1 MSTYRYGRKTKKTY
15 LKRKT
20 KKVTDLYEKVKEY
33 VLFLRDCDL
42 NIFEKE
48 IGHKQRTITKEFVA
62 KKFQVKEHE
71 IRKCFDRL
79 NQERILSQPV
89 KRAPHDTNRDY
100 WGFGGVSGWAANE
113 YSFMDPYENWKH
125 LIWEENY
132 EAVEK
137 KISLGLNVNSK
148 AGRESGLF
156 TAVRKENEQMISF
169 LLQHGSDPTYGDS
182 IEIVEFALQYA
193 KLSTVK
199 TLIKHAS
206 NVKVEDEEGN
216 DLFLLACQ
224 KGDIE
229 KIKWLLQNGF
239 SLTKRN
245 HQKET
250 ALIVAVKNENMNV
263 VSYLLSQNVNR
274 TTKDSTKK
282 TAFMYAM
289 EMEQKEMLRLFIPF
303 RHELTRDE
311 KKAFKHIR
319 MRLLF

>member
-42 NIFEKE
+42 DIFEKE
-48 IGHKQRTITKEFVA
+48 IGHNQRTITKEFVA

-71 IRKCFDRL
+71 IRQCFDRL
-79 NQERILSQPV
+79 NQERILSQPT
-89 KRAPHDTNRDY
+89 KRAPHDTTRDF

-113 YSFMDPYENWKH
+113 YSFMDPYENWKN
-125 LIWEENY
+125 LIWKGEY

-137 KISLGLNVNSK
+137 KIKRGLNVNSK
-148 AGRESGLF
+148 IGRESGLF
-156 TAVRKENEQMISF
+156 TALKEEDLRMISL
-169 LLQHGSDPTYGDS
+169 LLQHGSDPTYYNS
-182 IEIVEFALQYA
+182 IETLECALKNA
-193 KLSTVK
+193 TLATFK
-199 TLIKHAS
+199 TLMEYAS
-206 NVKVEDEEGN
+206 NPKVEDEEGN
-216 DLFLLACQ
+216 DLFLLAC
-224 KGDIE
+224 KENDVE
-229 KIKWLLQNGF
+229 KVKWLLQNDF

-245 HQKET
+245 HRNET
-250 ALIVAVKNENMNV
+250 ALIIATKHNNTNV
-263 VSYLLSQNVNR
+263 VSYLLSQNVNWK
-274 TTKDSTKK
+274 TKDSTKK

-289 EMEQKEMLRLFIPF
+289 EMEHKEILRLFIPF